1 VPFSWVGLGVID
13 FIDFSSYRRAGYWHT
28 DKDTL
33 DKLSP
38 ESIEIAG
45 RVGLLFIERLVA
57 SGSR

>member
-1 VPFSWVGLGVID
+1 MID
-13 FIDFSSYRRAGYWHT
+13 FIDFNSYRSAGYWHT